1 MAKIR
6 LLEHATTLETVLGY
20 RVSWQ
25 SAADAFIAGF
35 QETLGI
41 EFERSKLSV
50 KETER
55 VQQLKNEK
63 YGNRDWNERR

>member
-6 LLEHATTLETVLGY
+6 LREHATTLETVLGY

-35 QETLGI
+35 RKTLGI
-41 EFERSKLSV
+41 EFDSSNLSV
-50 KETER
+50 EETER
-55 VQQLKNEK
+55 VQQLMNEK

>member
-6 LLEHATTLETVLGY
+6 LREHATTLETVLGY

-35 QETLGI
+35 HETLGI
-41 EFERSKLSV
+41 EFDKCKLSV
-50 KETER
+50 EETQR
-55 VQQLKNEK
+55 IQQLKNEK